1 MENETGA
8 VGSPHADQSV
18 EDASTNDLR
27 NFLATQTESEIPE
40 QGSNLETQPEGE
52 NLPTE
57 TGDVSHDPPEEQAT
71 EEERLAKRRIRP
83 KTNEDQQ
90 VIDLYRSEGFG
101 GTFQDAARIIYGETV
116 PSESAQSYEAPPVDP
131 NAQVVE
137 YVNGIRGEIET
148 LTEQVQEA
156 SEQLDT
162 VQALSLQREIMSK
175 ELEIQK
181 VETRQEIRNDREQ
194 AEFENTQRH
203 KSTESRDTAVAQYP
217 DLGDQTS
224 LYRKEFDNFVQQAAG
239 NPDYSPIFQSPKWPE
254 LMAREF
260 GNLKGT
266 QPLMHQPVVQQAAQQ
281 TAPSVGNQ
289 ARVLTS
295 GSTAQP
301 VNANK
306 PVSDISQLS
315 NDQLY
320 QILGQSDGRRAP
332 LR

>member
-1 MENETGA
+1 MENETG
-8 VGSPHADQSV
+8 VVDSPHADQSV

-27 NFLATQTESEIPE
+27 NFLAAQTESPAPSREPE
-40 QGSNLETQPEGE
+40 NLETQPEGE
-52 NLPTE
+52 NLPME
-57 TGDVSHDPPEEQAT
+57 TGEVNELPVDQDT

-83 KTNEDQQ
+83 KSNEDQQ

-101 GTFQDAARIIYGETV
+101 GTFQDAARIIYGEPVHSQPNHV
-116 PSESAQSYEAPPVDP
+116 PEAPPSDPQQEVVDHVS
-131 NAQVVE
+131 N
-137 YVNGIRGEIET
+137 IRGEIDT

-156 SEQLDT
+156 SENLDT
-162 VQALSLQREIMSK
+162 VQALSLQREIMTK

-181 VETRQEIRNDREQ
+181 IETRQEIRNDRQQ

-281 TAPSVGNQ
+281 AAPSVGNQ

-301 VNANK
+301 VNANQ
-306 PVSDISQLS
+306 PVSDVSQLS

-320 QILGQSDGRRAP
+320 QMLGQSDGRRAP

>member
-8 VGSPHADQSV
+8 VESPQETPSV

-27 NFLATQTESEIPE
+27 DFLAQQTESQIPD
-40 QGSNLETQPEGE
+40 QGENLETQPEGE
-52 NLPTE
+52 NPPTV
-57 TGDVSHDPPEEQAT
+57 TGDVSHDPPGDPVT
-71 EEERLAKRRIRP
+71 EAERLAKRRIRP
-83 KTNEDQQ
+83 KSNEDQQ
-90 VIDLYRSEGFG
+90 VIDLYRSEGFEG
-101 GTFQDAARIIYGETV
+101 SFQDAARIIYGEPT
-116 PSESAQSYEAPPVDP
+116 PSQSNQSYEAPPVDP
-131 NAQVVE
+131 DAEVVGR
-137 YVNGIRGEIET
+137 VNEIRGEIEA
-148 LTEQVQEA
+148 LNEQVQEA
-156 SEQLDT
+156 SESLDT
-162 VQALSLQREIMSK
+162 VQALSLQREVMKK

-181 VETRQEIRNDREQ
+181 IETKLEIRQDRQQ
-194 AEFENTQRH
+194 AEFESTQRH
-203 KSTESRDTAVAQYP
+203 KSTESRDNAIAQYP
-217 DLGDQTS
+217 ELGDQNT
-224 LYRKEFDNFVQQAAG
+224 LYRKEFDHFVQQAAG

-260 GNLKGT
+260 GNLKGK
-266 QPLMHQPVVQQAAQQ
+266 QPLMQQPVVQQATQHA
-281 TAPSVGNQ
+281 APSVGDQ

-306 PVSDISQLS
+306 PVGDISQLS